1 MEFFDVVFW
10 RGADRAA
17 LVPYPVGKPCSCWP
31 CSWSCFSSCWPS
43 SVLVACYTCWH
54 LWWCGLKSW
63 PFCRFYLMRCWF
75 DDFACLYA
83 THNCCHSW
91 KLIERKQ
98 IIYSSSSI
106 TLIVS
111 IIVSG
116 QLMYYERQLNKVQAF
131 WWYIFSKL

>member
-1 MEFFDVVFW
+1 MVFW

-83 THNCCHSW
+83 THCCHSW